1 VSEKQDEK
9 FYSEREAAARLGV
22 SRVTLLR
29 ARQAGRIGYYRIG
42 ARVVFSEEKHLRP
55 FLESCERQPIGNG
68 SNNGKRA

>member
-1 VSEKQDEK
+1 MSDKPDEK

-42 ARVVFSEEKHLRP
+42 SRIVFSEAKHILP
-55 FLESCERQPIGNG
+55 FLDSCERRPASNG
-68 SNNGKRA
+68 SNNGKA